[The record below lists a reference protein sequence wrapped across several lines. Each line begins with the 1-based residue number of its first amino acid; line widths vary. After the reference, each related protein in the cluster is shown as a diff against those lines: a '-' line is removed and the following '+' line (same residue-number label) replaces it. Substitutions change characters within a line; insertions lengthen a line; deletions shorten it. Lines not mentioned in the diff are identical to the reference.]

1 VEPFRN
7 LCYFLRMADGF
18 GTQPQFDTAEFK
30 NEGNACAFCKTALS
44 AGYYRVQGKLTCANC
59 MQKIQNSIPKD
70 SHAAF
75 VRALICGGVGALI
88 GLALYAGVEIVTNFT
103 IGYLALAVGYIV
115 AKAMMMGS
123 KNIGGRR
130 YQIAAV
136 LLTYFAISMAAVP
149 VGISMLIK
157 ERKAEKTEQV
167 SSAPAKTPQTAQ
179 PSTNNAQP
187 SEPSASGTEA
197 ATQQSEEA
205 PAPATEPKFNLW
217 RFLGTLLYYGLASPF
232 LELSSSPGGGA
243 IGLIILF
250 VGLNIAW
257 RMTAGTTKLQ
267 VEGPY

>member
-1 VEPFRN
+1 
-7 LCYFLRMADGF
+7 MTDGF

-75 VRALICGGVGALI
+75 VRALIFGGVGAII
-88 GLALYAGVEIVTNFT
+88 GLALYATVEIVTNFT
-103 IGYLALAVGYIV
+103 IGFLALAVGYIV

-123 KNIGGRR
+123 RNIGGRR

-149 VGISMLIK
+149 VGISMYLK
-157 ERKAEKTEQV
+157 DRNAAKAPQT
-167 SSAPAKTPQTAQ
+167 SSASAKTPQSAQ
-179 PSTNNAQP
+179 PSTDNAQP
-187 SEPSASGTEA
+187 SEPAVSG
-197 ATQQSEEA
+197 SETSA
-205 PAPATEPKFNLW
+205 PAQSSDAAAPVVAHKLNLW
-217 RFLGTLLYYGLASPF
+217 KFAGSLLFYGLASPF
-232 LELSSSPGGGA
+232 LELSSSPGGAA

-250 VGLNIAW
+250 VGLRIAW
-257 RMTAGTTKLQ
+257 QSTAGAGQLK